1 MDSDMKED
9 LEKYKKLYKQTK
21 KDAAK
26 ARAAGVS
33 DEEMEVF
40 RKKLFDLLFKIEVL
54 EEGIENANNIGGKI
68 K

>member
-21 KDAAK
+21 KDAAT
-26 ARAAGVS
+26 ARAAG
-33 DEEMEVF
+33 
-40 RKKLFDLLFKIEVL
+40 
-54 EEGIENANNIGGKI
+54 IGGKI